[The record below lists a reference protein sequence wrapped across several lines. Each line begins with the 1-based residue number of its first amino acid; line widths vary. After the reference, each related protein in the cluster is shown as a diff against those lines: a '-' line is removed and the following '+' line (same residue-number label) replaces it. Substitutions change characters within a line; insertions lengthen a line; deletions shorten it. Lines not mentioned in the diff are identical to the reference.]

1 MEVTCTIEGM
11 GHLKAQFE
19 ELSNKAQR
27 AVMRKALTQT
37 GAVVLKAARA
47 KCPVKTGKLKKSIK
61 QSVSVKEG
69 GESYVKIF
77 VSKPHGHLIEFG
89 HAIKRVKGGPTFGHV
104 PAHPFMRPAI
114 DESHPAIIARFAEAM
129 KEQVQKQTAKARAL

>member
-47 KCPVKTGKLKKSIK
+47 KVPVKTGALKKSIK

-69 GESYVKIF
+69 GESCVRIF
-77 VSKPHGHLIEFG
+77 VTKPHGHLIEFG
-89 HAIKRVKGGPTFGHV
+89 HLIKGTKGGPSFGFV
-104 PAHPFMRPAI
+104 AARPFMRPAI
-114 DESHPAIIARFAEAM
+114 DESHEAIIARFAEAM
-129 KEQVQKQTAKARAL
+129 NEQIQKQTAKAKL